1 MQREQQVKFRVNT
14 DELNQLRERARGARL
29 PLSILVRNA
38 ALGLEI
44 VPAAP
49 TAPEINIEKYS
60 ELARLA
66 GNLNQVTHH
75 LNAGHIVATER
86 EKLDLLDTLSMILTN
101 VQHLRRDLLGAG
113 K

>member
-1 MQREQQVKFRVNT
+1 LREQVIKVRVSS
-14 DELNQLRERARGARL
+14 EERLALEERARAARL
-29 PLSILVRNA
+29 PLSLLVRNA

-49 TAPEINIEKYS
+49 TAPEINIEKYG

-86 EKLDLLDTLSMILTN
+86 EKLDLLDRLSMILAN
-101 VQHLRRDLLGAG
+101 VQNRRRDLLGAG

>member
-1 MQREQQVKFRVNT
+1 LREQVIKVRVSS
-14 DELNQLRERARGARL
+14 EERLALEERARAARL
-29 PLSILVRNA
+29 PLSLLVRNA

-49 TAPEINIEKYS
+49 TAPEINIEKYG

-86 EKLDLLDTLSMILTN
+86 EKLDLLDRLSMILAN
-101 VQHLRRDLLGAG
+101 VQNLRRDLLGAG

>member
-1 MQREQQVKFRVNT
+1 MQREQQVKFRVNA
-14 DELNQLRERARGARL
+14 DELNQLRERARAARL

-44 VPAAP
+44 AAAAP

-66 GNLNQVTHH
+66 ANLNQLTRH
-75 LNAGHIVATER
+75 LNEGHIVATER
-86 EKLDLLDTLSMILTN
+86 EKLDFIDSLSMTLTN
-101 VQHLRRDLLGAG
+101 VQHLRRELLGVNR
-113 K
+113 

>member
-1 MQREQQVKFRVNT
+1 MNT

>member
-14 DELNQLRERARGARL
+14 DELSQLRERARVARL
-29 PLSILVRNA
+29 PMSILVRNA

-66 GNLNQVTHH
+66 GNLNQLTHH

-86 EKLDLLDTLSMILTN
+86 ERMDLLDKLSMILTN
-101 VQHLRRDLLGAG
+101 VQNLRRDLLGAG